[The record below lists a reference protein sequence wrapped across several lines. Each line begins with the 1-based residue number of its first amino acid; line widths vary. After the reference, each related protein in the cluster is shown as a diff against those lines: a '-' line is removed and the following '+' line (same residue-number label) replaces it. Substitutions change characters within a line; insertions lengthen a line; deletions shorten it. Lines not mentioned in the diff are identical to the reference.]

1 LTVRCAPENCNE
13 QRDMS
18 TPQSASAIIQNSST
32 ANHIRQSIP
41 DIADTLQP
49 TPDSSSLSS
58 PTVIPVIHSGTIHA
72 EFHSSEEPA
81 LMKRDNIR
89 HPLGPRASFLTT
101 ARSDLS
107 PHITSV
113 LDARATMS
121 SSLSTPSTQ
130 TNTRDMAHSVSMVVS
145 SHEYSLVPPASDI
158 DEHTSALGGRQGD

>member
-1 LTVRCAPENCNE
+1 MA
-13 QRDMS
+13 
-18 TPQSASAIIQNSST
+18 TPQSASAIIQTSST

-72 EFHSSEEPA
+72 ELHSSVEPA
-81 LMKRDNIR
+81 LMKRNTIR
-89 HPLGPRASFLTT
+89 HPLGPPSAFLTT
-101 ARSDLS
+101 VRSDLS

-121 SSLSTPSTQ
+121 SSPSTPSTQ
-130 TNTRDMAHSVSMVVS
+130 GNTRDMVHSISMVVS
-145 SHEYSLVPPASDI
+145 GHEHSSVPPASDI
-158 DEHTSALGGRQGD
+158 AEHTSALGGHQDD